1 MTAQEK
7 IQKVTE
13 ISQSKG
19 WSISVDDKNKS
30 NIQFDF
36 QRYTNYGQ
44 DFNFSAEM
52 KCEDIDTLIADME
65 QYFEGFDP
73 DYEAYLWIGNDGHGK
88 NGAPYHIKDIV
99 SDGRILGK
107 MAHSERRGDGVAVNI
122 YGEQDIKIFESGVE
136 YFK

>member
-52 KCEDIDTLIADME
+52 KCAELYTLIAD
-65 QYFEGFDP
+65 
-73 DYEAYLWIGNDGHGK
+73 L
-88 NGAPYHIKDIV
+88 
-99 SDGRILGK
+99 
-107 MAHSERRGDGVAVNI
+107 RR
-122 YGEQDIKIFESGVE
+122 
-136 YFK
+136 

>member
-65 QYFEGFDP
+65 QYFEGFDT

-99 SDGRILGK
+99 SDMEDVYGTTSYPIGLYTIC
-107 MAHSERRGDGVAVNI
+107 RGSRDNQTCHRTLPV
-122 YGEQDIKIFESGVE
+122 
-136 YFK
+136 

>member
-88 NGAPYHIKDIV
+88 KWRTLPHQGHCIGYGG
-99 SDGRILGK
+99 SGK
-107 MAHSERRGDGVAVNI
+107 TNTRLVGST
-122 YGEQDIKIFESGVE
+122 
-136 YFK
+136 

>member
-99 SDGRILGK
+99 RIWRKRKNKYTTCWKHLRQNLSN
-107 MAHSERRGDGVAVNI
+107 AHD
-122 YGEQDIKIFESGVE
+122 DDL
-136 YFK
+136 

>member
-73 DYEAYLWIGNDGHGK
+73 DYEALPHQGHCIGYGGSGK
-88 NGAPYHIKDIV
+88 TNTRLVG
-99 SDGRILGK
+99 ST
-107 MAHSERRGDGVAVNI
+107 
-122 YGEQDIKIFESGVE
+122 
-136 YFK
+136 

>member
-36 QRYTNYGQ
+36 QRYTTYGQ

-65 QYFEGFDP
+65 QYFEGFDT

-99 SDGRILGK
+99 SDMEEAEKQIHDLLE
-107 MAHSERRGDGVAVNI
+107 ALETEFI
-122 YGEQDIKIFESGVE
+122 
-136 YFK
+136 